1 MSHLN
6 VKRLFLATTIFLA
19 GCASNNARIDVVKE
33 YVQRGDCVGAEN
45 YARQNVS
52 GDLFYGLMGGIA
64 MECRRD
70 RRAAIEYFKMGA
82 RMGNAA
88 SAGFLIQL
96 GETPP
101 EPTRQVIIQQQPA
114 PQPQQIIIQQAP
126 IQMPNPAACIQD
138 GGSTMCLRR

>member
-1 MSHLN
+1 MNHFN
-6 VKRLFLATTIFLA
+6 AKRLFLAIVVFLA
-19 GCASNNARIDVVKE
+19 GCATNNAHIDAASE
-33 YVQRGDCVGAEN
+33 YVRRGDCVGAEN
-45 YARQNVS
+45 YARQNLS
-52 GDLFYGLMGGIA
+52 GGLLYGLMGGIA

-114 PQPQQIIIQQAP
+114 PQPQQIIIQQGGD
-126 IQMPNPAACIQD
+126 PNPFPNMNKCIKD
-138 GGSTMCLRR
+138 GGTIMCR